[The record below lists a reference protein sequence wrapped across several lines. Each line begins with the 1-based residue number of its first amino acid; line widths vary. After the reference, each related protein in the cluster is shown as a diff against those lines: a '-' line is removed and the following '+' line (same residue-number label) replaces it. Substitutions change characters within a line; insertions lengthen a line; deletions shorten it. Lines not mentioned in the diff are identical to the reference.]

1 MLKSLVMTSG
11 EMEYEEVFRFIG
23 FQDVGSRGLN
33 NTMATDTFISS
44 GGLNYFTMSTILWVV
59 FVILMP
65 ILFANL
71 LVSCYL
77 QLCVT
82 CYHIYV
88 YIRVYVITT
97 YTYVCIDWSCCW

>member
-11 EMEYEEVFRFIG
+11 EMEYEEVFRFAG

-82 CYHIYV
+82 CY
-88 YIRVYVITT
+88 YIRIRIHTCVRNNYMYV
-97 YTYVCIDWSCCW
+97 